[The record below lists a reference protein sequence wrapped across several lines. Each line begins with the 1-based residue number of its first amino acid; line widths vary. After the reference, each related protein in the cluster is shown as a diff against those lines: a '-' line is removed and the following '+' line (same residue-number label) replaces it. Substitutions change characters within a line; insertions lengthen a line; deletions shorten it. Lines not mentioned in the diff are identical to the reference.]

1 MTGLVL
7 GTGADTYNGMVI
19 PGSGFPSSAKGRV
32 PEADPAQ
39 FDFSRLFR
47 GVSDHYSDIQWG
59 EVQPRLGIAYQL
71 NKKNV
76 FRVGAGRYTTR
87 LGVSDSIFLGGNPP
101 FQPNASVTNGSA
113 DNPGIGGAANIPR
126 VVTTQSKSFKPP
138 ESWAWNVTYERE
150 MFWKSLVSVGYVARR
165 GLHLQREAD
174 INQPATAVVAA
185 NPCLLRGAATAC
197 NPAAFRPF
205 NAFGSILATVNV
217 ANSMYHSLHISWN
230 RRYSGG
236 LQFGVSYTL
245 SKSMDNGSNQ

>member
-87 LGVSDSIFLGGNPP
+87 LGVSDSIFLGGAPRLRP
-101 FQPNASVTNGSA
+101 HPRFTHGSP
-113 DNPGIGGAANIPR
+113 DNPRIGRAAHIPP
-126 VVTTQSKSFKPP
+126 VVTTQSQSF
-138 ESWAWNVTYERE
+138 
-150 MFWKSLVSVGYVARR
+150 
-165 GLHLQREAD
+165 
-174 INQPATAVVAA
+174 
-185 NPCLLRGAATAC
+185 
-197 NPAAFRPF
+197 
-205 NAFGSILATVNV
+205 
-217 ANSMYHSLHISWN
+217 
-230 RRYSGG
+230 
-236 LQFGVSYTL
+236 
-245 SKSMDNGSNQ
+245 